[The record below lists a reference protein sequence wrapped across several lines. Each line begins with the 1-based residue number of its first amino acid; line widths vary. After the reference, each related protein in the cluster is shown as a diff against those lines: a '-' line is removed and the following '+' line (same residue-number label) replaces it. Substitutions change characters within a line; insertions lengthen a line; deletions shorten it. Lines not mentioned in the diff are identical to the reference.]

1 MGKFPTKPITV
12 FNMGLYF
19 TRELEDNAL
28 LAVWEITES
37 EAELIEICS
46 LPNSEKEDLQITKS
60 ESRRKERLAVRA
72 LLNNLFDG
80 KVYLG
85 HHDNGRPFL
94 QNSIVEIS
102 ISHTGRFAAILT
114 HPELNVGL
122 DLESL
127 KRDFSIVEKKALSK
141 KEIDD
146 LSEKNR
152 NTHLAIYWSA
162 KEAIFKRMSLSNISF
177 ADQIEIKKF
186 TLKDKGEI
194 DAVFRFADK
203 QKESEFELKY
213 ELFENHVMVWVVG

>member
-1 MGKFPTKPITV
+1 
-12 FNMGLYF
+12 MGLYF